1 MGDRFRNRSDRD
13 CSTVRL
19 AALVGISCDTRALP
33 GGLSGPSRRYEGN
46 RWLETVFQQ
55 SIFQVKKGG
64 NELFMDRTL
73 AREIAMKRLY
83 ADSVGGADT
92 VSDILEQSDCEPEIT
107 ENCRQFSESLYN
119 GTISHLA
126 EIDDVIGRNA
136 TGWSFERIAKVDLS
150 ILRLA
155 AFEILYVE
163 KIPEGASINE
173 AVELGKKY
181 GGEKSA
187 KFINGV
193 LGAIARSGL
202 PI

>member
-1 MGDRFRNRSDRD
+1 
-13 CSTVRL
+13 
-19 AALVGISCDTRALP
+19 
-33 GGLSGPSRRYEGN
+33 
-46 RWLETVFQQ
+46 
-55 SIFQVKKGG
+55 
-64 NELFMDRTL
+64 MDRTL
-73 AREIAMKRLY
+73 AREVAMKRLY

-92 VSDILEQSDCEPEIT
+92 IADTLEQSECTEEIA
-107 ENCRQFSESLYN
+107 EKCRQFSEALYD
-119 GTISHLA
+119 GTVSHLK
-126 EIDDVIGRNA
+126 EIDEAIVRNA

-155 AFEILYVE
+155 TYEILFVE

-193 LGAIARSGL
+193 LGAIARSDTSV
-202 PI
+202 

>member
-1 MGDRFRNRSDRD
+1 
-13 CSTVRL
+13 
-19 AALVGISCDTRALP
+19 
-33 GGLSGPSRRYEGN
+33 
-46 RWLETVFQQ
+46 
-55 SIFQVKKGG
+55 
-64 NELFMDRTL
+64 MDRTL

-92 VSDILEQSDCEPEIT
+92 IADIMEQSDSAEEIA
-107 ENCRQFSESLYN
+107 EDCSKFSESLYS
-119 GTISHLA
+119 GTASHLE
-126 EIDDVIGRNA
+126 EIDEVITQNA

-155 AFEILYVE
+155 TYEILFVDT
-163 KIPEGASINE
+163 IPEGASINE

-193 LGAIARSGL
+193 LGAIARLNSSV
-202 PI
+202 

>member
-1 MGDRFRNRSDRD
+1 
-13 CSTVRL
+13 
-19 AALVGISCDTRALP
+19 
-33 GGLSGPSRRYEGN
+33 
-46 RWLETVFQQ
+46 
-55 SIFQVKKGG
+55 
-64 NELFMDRTL
+64 MDRTL

-92 VSDILEQSDCEPEIT
+92 ISDIMEQSDCGGQMS

-119 GTISHLA
+119 GTVAHLTA
-126 EIDDVIGRNA
+126 IDEMIARNA

-155 AFEILYVE
+155 AYEILYVE

-181 GGEKSA
+181 GGEKTA

-193 LGAIARSGL
+193 LGAIARSGSS
-202 PI
+202 I